1 MNIDQVASIHWP
13 FGDVSITV
21 DGRNPASG
29 EISPIE
35 GRASIPLVPG
45 TGQVPKISSAGGV
58 GNVRGSGRSKRTSGS
73 GGICG

>member
-1 MNIDQVASIHWP
+1 MIIDQVASIHWP

-29 EISPIE
+29 EISPVQ
-35 GRASIPLVPG
+35 GGARIPLTQGVG
-45 TGQVPKISSAGGV
+45 TVAKVSSSGGV
-58 GNVRGSGRSKRTSGS
+58 RNVRGRGRNKRTGGS